1 MRKDF
6 EMQEQNDNIHPI
18 RWTAFAGLTAAVLFG
33 SALYGCPQYNVWS
46 SRLEG
51 QAELQRAIG
60 NRQIRVQE
68 AEARLESA
76 KFEAQAEVAK
86 AEGAAKANELLIKS
100 LSTPEAY
107 LRWRYI
113 EMLEET
119 AKKGADGRQVIYL
132 PTEAGMPI
140 LEAGRIA
147 QAK

>member
-1 MRKDF
+1 MED
-6 EMQEQNDNIHPI
+6 NDIHPV
-18 RWTAFAGLTAAVLFG
+18 RWTAYAGLALAAILG
-33 SALYGCPQYNVWS
+33 AGMYGCPQYNVWS

-51 QAELQRAIG
+51 QAELQRAMG

-68 AEARLESA
+68 AEARLESSRL
-76 KFEAQAEVAK
+76 EAQAEVAK

-147 QAK
+147 NTK